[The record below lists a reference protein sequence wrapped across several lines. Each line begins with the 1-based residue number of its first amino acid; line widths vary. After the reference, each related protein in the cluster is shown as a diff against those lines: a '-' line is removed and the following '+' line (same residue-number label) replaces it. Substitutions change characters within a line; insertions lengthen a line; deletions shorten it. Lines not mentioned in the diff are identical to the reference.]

1 MCVQGL
7 LHLDV
12 HHMCH
17 LDLKDDNVLVA
28 SDGRLV
34 LCDFGTSVK
43 FPTPDMLLKFETVS
57 AAALGMQQHP
67 LTTRHLHPQGMS
79 PGGNQRHLAPEVLSR
94 FHSLA
99 AQASAGETEPGYISY
114 KGQTVRN
121 VTEHPSLCCGFHSPR
136 QPTLLFCLGD
146 RCGQLAWYCMKSC

>member
-1 MCVQGL
+1 
-7 LHLDV
+7 
-12 HHMCH
+12 MCH

-43 FPTPDMLLKFETVS
+43 FPTPDMLLKFENVS
-57 AAALGMQQHP
+57 EAVLGMQQHP
-67 LTTRHLHPQGMS
+67 LTTVTCTHITLYIQGMS

-121 VTEHPSLCCGFHSPR
+121 ITEHPSVVASTHHNNQPCCS
-136 QPTLLFCLGD
+136 
-146 RCGQLAWYCMKSC
+146 AWATGVGSWRGTV